1 MNVTSSSSSTYIPH
15 AKQAN
20 IIETYPAHVLHGN
33 TIKIITS
40 GFFNGSNDI
49 RYNGIQNYQSRR
61 CSSDTSACRIIMA
74 ELHITGAKPLSIYS
88 MSIHIC
94 MCERL
99 HRSITVRTCGVCQYF
114 YFYQVCDTFGY
125 VCMTVHALLV

>member
-1 MNVTSSSSSTYIPH
+1 MNMSSSSTYIPH

-33 TIKIITS
+33 NIKIITS
-40 GFFNGSNDI
+40 GFFNGSNNI

-74 ELHITGAKPLSIYS
+74 ELHVTGTKPPSI
-88 MSIHIC
+88 
-94 MCERL
+94 
-99 HRSITVRTCGVCQYF
+99 
-114 YFYQVCDTFGY
+114 
-125 VCMTVHALLV
+125 